1 MNPLAD
7 TIAALATPP
16 GEGGIAVIRVSGPD
30 AITCVDRTFRAK
42 APLRTAAT
50 HTAHVGEI
58 VDAENR
64 ILDQVV
70 CLVFRAPHSYT
81 GEETVEVSCHG
92 GTFVSN
98 RVLQAILAAG
108 TRHARPGEFTQRAF
122 LNGKMDLSQAEAVAD
137 LIHAHSDMAHRASI
151 EQLRGSVLQSVD
163 ALRRQLMDAAGLIEL
178 ELDFVDEGYEFKDK
192 DVLRTQL
199 TQTVARLE
207 ELASTYRYGRIW
219 REGIHVVIAGSPNVG
234 KSSLLNA
241 LLNADRAIVTDIP
254 GTTRDFIDESIN
266 LDGITCRL
274 TDTAGLRLTDDPV
287 EREGV
292 DRAVRLSDKADIV
305 LFVLDQSRPIA
316 EEEFTWLRKLIKE
329 GGDFRRNAVIVLNK
343 CDLPSAPPAKVEA
356 LLNSLPHLNVVRL
369 SARTGKGVSDLKKAI
384 AGLVQSGIAGK
395 APETVVV
402 TNARHYQAIVQARSR
417 LHLCLGSLEEG
428 RSGEFIAV
436 DLRAA
441 LENLGE
447 IVGAVT
453 TDDIL
458 NNIFARFCIGK

>member
-1 MNPLAD
+1 MNPLSD

-30 AITCVDRTFRAK
+30 ALNLVDRSFRGK
-42 APLRTAAT
+42 VTLPSVVS

-58 VDAENR
+58 VDGKHLV
-64 ILDQVV
+64 LDQVV
-70 CLVFRAPHSYT
+70 CLVFRGPHSYT
-81 GEETVEVSCHG
+81 GEDTVEVSCHG
-92 GTFVSN
+92 GTFVSQ
-98 RVLQAILAAG
+98 RVLQAILDSGA
-108 TRHARPGEFTQRAF
+108 RHARPGEFTQRAF
-122 LNGKMDLSQAEAVAD
+122 LNGRMDLSQAEAVAD

-151 EQLRGSVLQSVD
+151 QQLRGSVLQSVD
-163 ALRRQLMDAAGLIEL
+163 ALRRQLMDTAGLIEL
-178 ELDFVDEGYEFKDK
+178 ELDFVDDGYEFKDK
-192 DVLRTQL
+192 DVLRSQL
-199 TQTVARLE
+199 TQTIARID

-219 REGIHVVIAGSPNVG
+219 REGVHIVIAGSPNVG

-274 TDTAGLRLTDDPV
+274 TDTAGLRLTEDPV

-292 DRAVRLSDKADIV
+292 DRAVRLSDEADIV
-305 LFVLDQSRPIA
+305 LFVLDQSRAIA
-316 EEEFTWLRKLIKE
+316 DEELTWLRKLIKE
-329 GGDFRRNAVIVLNK
+329 GGSVRRKSIVVLNK
-343 CDLPSAPPAKVEA
+343 TDIPSAPSAKVDA
-356 LLNSLPHLNVVRL
+356 LLNSLPHLNIVRL
-369 SARTGKGVSDLKKAI
+369 SARTGEGLRGLKKAVVTI
-384 AGLVQSGIAGK
+384 VRAGMVGPAQ
-395 APETVVV
+395 ETVVV
-402 TNARHYQAIVQARSR
+402 TNSRHFHALTQAKSR
-417 LHLCLGSLEEG
+417 LELCLDSLDQG